1 MDAEYSVGSLK
12 NFRRAGTEN
21 IVRDKAIGE
30 LSLQHPYHG
39 GILEL
44 WVPGSLWSR
53 YKFIT

>member
-12 NFRRAGTEN
+12 NFRRAGTVN